1 MALFPEDVQLEVVS
15 ELHRAPNVERPFSDK
30 VMKGVQAKF
39 SEWYRQ
45 RKATV
50 KQALQKSIPADMQTE
65 LERASAPEALEGK
78 FQYILE

>member
-30 VMKGVQAKF
+30 VMEGVQTKF
-39 SEWYRQ
+39 SEWYKQ

-50 KQALQKSIPADMQTE
+50 KQAL
-65 LERASAPEALEGK
+65 
-78 FQYILE
+78 